1 MPQEPGN
8 KLCLASAPSR
18 LELLSF
24 IELLKKDERRSL
36 KKIRG
41 EKKKNNESDGRL
53 EKLGQVRKRAGKVY
67 LSVLHK
73 APWS

>member
-1 MPQEPGN
+1 MREGV
-8 KLCLASAPSR
+8 
-18 LELLSF
+18 
-24 IELLKKDERRSL
+24 LKRSE
-36 KKIRG
+36 G
-41 EKKKNNESDGRL
+41 KKKNNESDGRL

>member
-8 KLCLASAPSR
+8 KLCLALAPSR